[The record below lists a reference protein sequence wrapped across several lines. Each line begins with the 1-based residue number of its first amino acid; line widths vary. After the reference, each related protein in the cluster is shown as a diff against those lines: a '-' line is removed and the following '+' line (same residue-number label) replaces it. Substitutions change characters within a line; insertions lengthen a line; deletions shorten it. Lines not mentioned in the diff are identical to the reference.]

1 MSNRIVIIQGHP
13 DPGGKCF
20 CHALED
26 SYVKGAMEGGHEVK
40 QISTSQLDLPILRT
54 KEEFANKNVPPAIQ
68 DCQEN
73 IRWAEHLVIIYPL
86 WLGTMPAL
94 LKGFFEQVFRYGF
107 AISSGDGDKMPKGL
121 LTGRTSRI
129 IITMGMPAL
138 IYRWFF
144 GAHSLKS
151 LERNILKLS
160 GISPI
165 KESLI
170 GCVDS
175 KDNEYRQKWIE
186 DIYALGK
193 KGK

>member
-1 MSNRIVIIQGHP
+1 MSKKIVIIQGHP
-13 DPGGKCF
+13 DPRGNCY
-20 CHALED
+20 CHALEA
-26 SYVKGAMEGGHEVK
+26 SYVKGAREGGHEVK
-40 QISTSQLDLPILRT
+40 QISVSTLVLPILRT
-54 KEEFANKNVPPAIQ
+54 KEEFAGEDISPGIQ
-68 DCQEN
+68 RCQEN
-73 IRWAEHLVIIYPL
+73 ISWAEHLIIIYPL

-94 LKGFFEQVFRYGF
+94 LKAFFEQVFRYGF
-107 AISSGDGDKMPKGL
+107 AIGLEEGNKMPKGL
-121 LTGRTSRI
+121 LTGKTSRI
-129 IITMGMPAL
+129 IVTMGMPSL

-160 GISPI
+160 GIWPV

-170 GCVDS
+170 GSVDS
-175 KDNEYRQKWIE
+175 KDNDYRQKWMD